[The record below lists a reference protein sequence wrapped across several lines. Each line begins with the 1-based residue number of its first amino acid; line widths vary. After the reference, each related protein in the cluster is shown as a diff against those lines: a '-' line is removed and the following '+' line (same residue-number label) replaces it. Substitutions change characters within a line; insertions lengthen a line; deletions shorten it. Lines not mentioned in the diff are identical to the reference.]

1 MPNTKRGSLNTL
13 SSKVFA
19 ASLVAMPFLGTPAT
33 KESNDEQAIRDLNAG
48 YVRAFMNSDADWY
61 DRHLT
66 ADFMCIL
73 TSGTVVDRAT
83 FLANAGKPHTTLSY
97 DLSELGI
104 RVHGDVALV
113 TALGTWTRKDGSSGR
128 TRYIDVWVRKDGA
141 WKAVSAQLTAVN

>member
-19 ASLVAMPFLGTPAT
+19 ASLIAMPFFGTPAT
-33 KESNDEQAIRDLNAG
+33 KESNDEQAIRELNAG

-83 FLANAGKPHTTLSY
+83 FLANAGKPHTTLTY

>member
-1 MPNTKRGSLNTL
+1 MPTYSGGSLNTL

-19 ASLVAMPFLGTPAT
+19 ASLIAMPFFGTLAT
-33 KESNDEQAIRDLNAG
+33 RESNNEKAIRELNAG

-66 ADFMCIL
+66 PDFMCIL

-83 FLANAGKPHTTLSY
+83 FLSNARKPHTTVSY
-97 DLSELGI
+97 VLSEIGI

-113 TALGTWTRKDGSSGR
+113 TALGTWTRKDGSTGR
-128 TRYIDVWVRKDGA
+128 TRYIDVWVRKDGT
-141 WKAVSAQLTAVN
+141 WKAASAQLTAAN